1 MIMKTSMR
9 TSLFLILTVF
19 SLFCSAHEGENF
31 VADDMLANM
40 KPGDKAALLMVH
52 FGTTHDDTRAQT
64 IDAINAKAKAAFPE
78 LEFREAYTS
87 RIIIRRLKAR
97 GIDKA
102 TPLNVLLR
110 LRSEGYTHVII
121 QSTNIIDGVEMESLR
136 RDVESVLPFF
146 KQIRVGTPLF
156 YSVEDCEEVTAILG
170 KRFGTPANGKKN
182 AKEHIVLVGHG
193 TYTPSTA
200 MYGQIDYM
208 LKAGGRTNF
217 HVGTIEGYP
226 TFETMSAQLKAAK
239 AKSVTL
245 VPLMFVAGDHAKNDI
260 AGDWKEAL
268 EKEGYTVNT
277 RLEGLGQV
285 PEIQDIFIEHIRFGL
300 KHRMLGIM
308 EKKAAYAA
316 GKEVK

>member
-1 MIMKTSMR
+1 MKPFF
-9 TSLFLILTVF
+9 LFLFFAV
-19 SLFCSAHEGENF
+19 SLFCSAHEGANF
-31 VADDMLANM
+31 VPSDMLANM
-40 KPGDKAALLMVH
+40 KNGEKAALLMVH

-64 IDAINAKAKAAFPE
+64 IDVINAKARTAFPG

-87 RIIIRRLKAR
+87 RIVIRRLKAR

-102 TPLNVLLR
+102 TPLDVLLR
-110 LRSEGYTHVII
+110 LRSEGYTHVIV

-146 KQIRVGTPLF
+146 KEIRVGNPLL
-156 YSVEDCEEVTAILG
+156 YSVEDAEKVAGILG
-170 KRFGTPANGKKN
+170 KRFGTSLEGTKKKKS
-182 AKEHIVLVGHG
+182 KEHVVLVGHG

-200 MYGQIDYM
+200 AYSQMDYM
-208 LKAGGRTNF
+208 LKAAGLDNF

-245 VPLMFVAGDHAKNDI
+245 VPFMFVAGDHAKNDI